1 MSANMIEDLAPVSME
16 TNQDDLNS
24 CDSNKNDMEC
34 ACDQD
39 DENACDQDEKSSCDS
54 ERQCDCDSDEECDCD
69 SDEELD
75 CVSDEECDCVSD
87 DECEF
92 LPDLLDSDVI
102 DAAENDTYNFLFFSK
117 KSIDTSNLI
126 RTDLKTC
133 CSPGELCC
141 LRCAYNLEVYR
152 SSEKIHFVFAHVK
165 SGATPV
171 GHICTRNPCKNLRRK
186 ILAAGLELL
195 VDGVQNRWGTY
206 MYYFAR
212 SDIAD
217 KSFSDFVDLD
227 ALRLITNTEL
237 PDQRIRDYVV
247 DPAFYNETGS
257 ILARG
262 IVQGFPMWYTIAWFF
277 QIQFSSVKAVAKI
290 EPEVMCLLEDCID
303 IKNIFRTDMGICCPP
318 GKVCCP
324 RCAYNFR
331 FRGGSPYH
339 CLGDDELIDRVASGL
354 KPVGSTGASKPSKKM
369 RSRILA
375 AGLEILVDG
384 FKNRVGNYMYYF
396 ARPDNANKM
405 FSDFIN
411 LAAVEEITGKKLSD
425 CRIRDHVVDPAFL
438 NETDSI
444 LARGIVYGFPLWS
457 SIALFL

>member
-1 MSANMIEDLAPVSME
+1 MFEDLAPVSME
-16 TNQDDLNS
+16 TNENDVDS
-24 CDSNKNDMEC
+24 CDINNKNEEC

-39 DENACDQDEKSSCDS
+39 EESTCDCDS

-69 SDEELD
+69 SDEECASD
-75 CVSDEECDCVSD
+75 SDEECAS
-87 DECEF
+87 
-92 LPDLLDSDVI
+92 DSDEECHCGP
-102 DAAENDTYNFLFFSK
+102 DDCYNDSDIMDSTKDEINNLLLFSK
-117 KSIDTSNLI
+117 DFIDTSNLI
-126 RTDLKTC
+126 HTDLKTC

-141 LRCAYNLEVYR
+141 LRCAYNLQVNR
-152 SSEKIHFVFAHVK
+152 SFDKIQFVFAHVK

-171 GHICTRNPCKNLRRK
+171 ACIPTRNPSESLRRK

-195 VDGVQNRWGTY
+195 VDGVKNRWGMTV
-206 MYYFAR
+206 YYFAR

-217 KSFSDFVDLD
+217 KSFSDFVDLEV
-227 ALRLITNTEL
+227 LCMITNTEL

-257 ILARG
+257 VLARG
-262 IVQGFPMWYTIAWFF
+262 IVRGYPMWFTIAWFF
-277 QIQFSSVKAVAKI
+277 QKQFSSVKAVAKV

-331 FRGGSPYH
+331 FRGGSRYH

-354 KPVGSTGASKPSKKM
+354 KPVGGIPTRNPSKKM
-369 RSRILA
+369 RSKILD
-375 AGLEILVDG
+375 AGLELIVDG
-384 FKNRVGNYMYYF
+384 VQNRWGMYVYFF
-396 ARPDNANKM
+396 ARHDNANKM

-411 LAAVEEITGKKLSD
+411 LAAVEEITGKKLNN

-444 LARGIVYGFPLWS
+444 LARGIVYGYPLWS

>member
-1 MSANMIEDLAPVSME
+1 MIEDLAPVTME
-16 TNQDDLNS
+16 TNQNDVDS
-24 CDSNKNDMEC
+24 CDINNKNMEC

-39 DENACDQDEKSSCDS
+39 DENACDSEEESASDSDE
-54 ERQCDCDSDEECDCD
+54 ECDCDSDEECDCD
-69 SDEELD
+69 SDEERD
-75 CVSDEECDCVSD
+75 CVSDEECDCVSHE
-87 DECEF
+87 ECDF

-102 DAAENDTYNFLFFSK
+102 DAVENNIYNLLLFSK
-117 KSIDTSNLI
+117 GFIDMSNLI
-126 RTDLKTC
+126 YTDLKTC

-141 LRCAYNLEVYR
+141 LRCAYNLQVYR

-171 GHICTRNPCKNLRRK
+171 GCIPTRNPCKNLRRK

-195 VDGVQNRWGTY
+195 VDGVKNRWGMTVY
-206 MYYFAR
+206 FFAR

-217 KSFSDFVDLD
+217 KSFSDFADLD

-247 DPAFYNETGS
+247 DPAFYNDTGS
-257 ILARG
+257 VLAKG
-262 IVQGFPMWYTIAWFF
+262 IVQGFPMLFSIACFLKKC
-277 QIQFSSVKAVAKI
+277 FSPVKAVAKV
-290 EPEVMCLLEDCID
+290 EPEVMGLLEDCID
-303 IKNIFRTDMGICCPP
+303 IKNIFRTDIGICCPP

-331 FRGGSPYH
+331 FRGGSKYH

-354 KPVGSTGASKPSKKM
+354 KPVGGIPTTKPSKKM

-384 FKNRVGNYMYYF
+384 VQNRWGMYEYYF

-411 LAAVEEITGKKLSD
+411 LAAVEEITGKKLND
-425 CRIRDHVVDPAFL
+425 CCIRDHVVDPAFL
-438 NETDSI
+438 NETDPI
-444 LARGIVYGFPLWS
+444 LARGIVYGYPLWS